1 LPRKLR
7 VWHPG
12 EVYHITS
19 RGNRK
24 ELIFADRRDYEKYL
38 KLLIETKHEL
48 PFNLHAYCLMPNHV
62 HLLIQMLDE
71 SISKIVKKIHTRY
84 AIYFNKRYQLIGHVF
99 QDRFHSTIV
108 HSADYLLEV
117 TRYIHLNP
125 VKASMVKNPEEF
137 VWSSHQAYL
146 KRPKQKKSHINLHSQ
161 LPISTERVLSH
172 FPEPREQRFNEFVN
186 KKIDQ
191 ESIK

>member
-12 EVYHITS
+12 QVYHITS

-24 ELIFADRRDYEKYL
+24 ELIFADKRDYEKYV
-38 KLLIETKHEL
+38 KLMIETKQEI

-62 HLLIQMLDE
+62 HLLIEMLDE

-84 AIYFNKRYQLIGHVF
+84 AIYFNKRYNLIGHVF

-108 HSADYLLEV
+108 HSTDYLLQV

-125 VKASMVKNPEEF
+125 VKAKMVEKPEEY

-146 KRPKQKKSHINLHSQ
+146 NNLKQFPSKLHSK
-161 LPISTERVLSH
+161 LSITTEKVLSN
-172 FPEPREQRFNEFVN
+172 FPEPAKQNFNDFVN
-186 KKIDQ
+186 SMNDKNIDT
-191 ESIK
+191 